1 MNDLRSIRKTRGLTM
16 EQLASASGVSS
27 KTISL
32 YEHTPPKRPSR
43 KVVDKLSQVL
53 DISPDALL
61 DTLGSGGMPGAGPCP
76 LDPGEAI
83 ELEDFEVTRVM
94 VLVEKELQGLHQLV
108 IESASLAD
116 DWPAAAKS
124 MEYLSGDIDLLIGIR
139 RKLSQA

>member
-61 DTLGSGGMPGAGPCP
+61 DTFGSRGKPGADPCRS
-76 LDPGEAI
+76 DPGEAI
-83 ELEDFEVTRVM
+83 ELEDFEVARVM
-94 VLVEKELQGLHQLV
+94 VLVEKELQGLHRLV
-108 IESASLAD
+108 IESVSLAD

-139 RKLSQA
+139 QKLSQA

>member
-1 MNDLRSIRKTRGLTM
+1 MHDLRSIRKTRGLTM

-53 DISPDALL
+53 DISSDALL
-61 DTLGSGGMPGAGPCP
+61 DTLGSGGKPGADPFP

-83 ELEDFEVTRVM
+83 ELEDFEVARVM